1 MRKKSILKIG
11 ISLLVFCILLGA
23 YFFLKQLNKEES
35 EEETT
40 SEEVFS
46 ASSDEIEKISFD
58 LEGEKVT
65 FVKSDDEW
73 KDEQD
78 NNFPVDQSK
87 IESILDGLTSV
98 TSSRSITDAEDLD
111 EYGLKTPSQTI
122 TIDED
127 DETTRTIQMGDYN
140 ETADAYYAM
149 IDQSDTVYLLESSFE
164 SLFEGTLYDFAED
177 GSFPV
182 ISASDIDRIQVQ
194 KSENSYTLT
203 ASSDVSSGWLVES
216 DGTSEEADSTA
227 VSTTTSS
234 VNSLSYLDFVN
245 YNCEDYSAYGLEQ
258 PQATIVI
265 DYHQTSEDSDE
276 EESDDADSEKETEEE
291 QIQVTLLV
299 GTEIDDA
306 YYVCVSGSKEIYT
319 MSKSSLDSLIDKS
332 ISDYWNLKVNY
343 YAITDINSITV
354 NYNGEED
361 ILSVKSETKDDEV
374 EYSYYVNDK
383 ETDENDF
390 KNFFNALV
398 NISAEER
405 LEENYQPSG
414 DAKWVFKF
422 KTGEREETVSYYTYN
437 ENFDVAVKDNGN
449 SYLVN
454 KMDVRNLESLIET
467 LREES

>member
-1 MRKKSILKIG
+1 MHSSR
-11 ISLLVFCILLGA
+11 SLL
-23 YFFLKQLNKEES
+23 FLKQLNKEES

-127 DETTRTIQMGDYN
+127 DETTRTIQLGDYN

-182 ISASDIDRIQVQ
+182 ISA
-194 KSENSYTLT
+194 
-203 ASSDVSSGWLVES
+203 
-216 DGTSEEADSTA
+216 
-227 VSTTTSS
+227 
-234 VNSLSYLDFVN
+234 F
-245 YNCEDYSAYGLEQ
+245 
-258 PQATIVI
+258 
-265 DYHQTSEDSDE
+265 
-276 EESDDADSEKETEEE
+276 
-291 QIQVTLLV
+291 
-299 GTEIDDA
+299 
-306 YYVCVSGSKEIYT
+306 
-319 MSKSSLDSLIDKS
+319 
-332 ISDYWNLKVNY
+332 
-343 YAITDINSITV
+343 
-354 NYNGEED
+354 
-361 ILSVKSETKDDEV
+361 
-374 EYSYYVNDK
+374 
-383 ETDENDF
+383 
-390 KNFFNALV
+390 
-398 NISAEER
+398 
-405 LEENYQPSG
+405 
-414 DAKWVFKF
+414 
-422 KTGEREETVSYYTYN
+422 
-437 ENFDVAVKDNGN
+437 
-449 SYLVN
+449 
-454 KMDVRNLESLIET
+454 
-467 LREES
+467 